1 MAFNISACSLS
12 SPAQPKHALKAQLVF
27 LCFEPLCS
35 VARHG
40 CTMYFSPAVLVLEPI
55 HPLWFHFHLILFTFA
70 QSWCSRSLL
79 YFLQDFFVF
88 MVLLICFILTC
99 DCIWIS
105 TLLLY
110 LSVSFAFVNLF
121 SKDFLRRS
129 LLILKNCNSRSKRY
143 PFCFN
148 SFLMQVLSSAST
160 FPVPSDLY
168 SLVPYSQHSLRIS
181 LSFVGELHAR
191 DLCVSETETN
201 SNF

>member
-1 MAFNISACSLS
+1 MDALCTFPLLCWSWNLFIPFDFISISFYLPLLS
-12 SPAQPKHALKAQLVF
+12 PDVHN
-27 LCFEPLCS
+27 LCYIFY
-35 VARHG
+35 R
-40 CTMYFSPAVLVLEPI
+40 I
-55 HPLWFHFHLILFTFA
+55 
-70 QSWCSRSLL
+70 SLL
-79 YFLQDFFVF
+79 F

-121 SKDFLRRS
+121 SKDFIRRS
-129 LLILKNCNSRSKRY
+129 WLIFKNWNSRSKRY

-148 SFLMQVLSSAST
+148 SFLVQVLSSAST

-181 LSFVGELHAR
+181 LSFLGELHAR
-191 DLCVSETETN
+191 DLCVSGTEMS